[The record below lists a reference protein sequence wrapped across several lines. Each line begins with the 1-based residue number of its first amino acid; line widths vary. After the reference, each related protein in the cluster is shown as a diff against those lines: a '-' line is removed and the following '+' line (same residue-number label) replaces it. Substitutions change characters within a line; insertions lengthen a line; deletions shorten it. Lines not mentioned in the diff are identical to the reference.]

1 MRKNDFWTRQA
12 ALHAGDVELLSEEC
26 QMNKREVLA
35 ARTFG
40 QPIAEDEADDL
51 ESYFVETDQW
61 RRVFSGE
68 IDIVYGPKG
77 SGKSAL
83 YSLLRKKH
91 EDLLKRGIIPAAGEN
106 IRGTPVFADLVSDPP
121 ASEEEFRTLW
131 KLYFLSLIGTAFA
144 TLEFQNAQSRSVI
157 ASLEGA
163 GLVIREGWSLR
174 RMLRAALDY
183 ARRIE
188 TVGTEVK
195 LNTVGQPEGLEAKIT
210 LREPSAEQRKVGYV
224 SADTLLETADQAL
237 NAEGKKLW
245 ILLDRLDIAF
255 AESGKLERNALRA
268 LFRVYRDMAALN
280 HFALKIFIRD
290 DIWARITAEGFREA
304 SHIRRSITI
313 TWTPASLLHLMIRR
327 ALHNEAICNFYK
339 VDRAA
344 VLADAQEQQKLFYRM
359 FPAQVDAGA
368 RKSTTLDWML
378 TRTADG
384 TRQTAPR
391 EFIHLLN
398 AARDQELK
406 LLEMGAPDPPDEALF
421 DRAAIKAA
429 LPEVSKVRLEQTLCA
444 EYPTL
449 KSLLVRLE
457 GERTQQTPSTLAK
470 LWAVSQQQAVAN
482 AEKLAE
488 VGFFE
493 KRGTKEE
500 PLYWV
505 PFLYRDS
512 LNMVQ
517 GPAD

>member
-1 MRKNDFWTRQA
+1 
-12 ALHAGDVELLSEEC
+12 
-26 QMNKREVLA
+26 
-35 ARTFG
+35 
-40 QPIAEDEADDL
+40 
-51 ESYFVETDQW
+51 
-61 RRVFSGE
+61 
-68 IDIVYGPKG
+68 
-77 SGKSAL
+77 
-83 YSLLRKKH
+83 
-91 EDLLKRGIIPAAGEN
+91 
-106 IRGTPVFADLVSDPP
+106 
-121 ASEEEFRTLW
+121 
-131 KLYFLSLIGTAFA
+131 
-144 TLEFQNAQSRSVI
+144 
-157 ASLEGA
+157 
-163 GLVIREGWSLR
+163 
-174 RMLRAALDY
+174 
-183 ARRIE
+183 
-188 TVGTEVK
+188 
-195 LNTVGQPEGLEAKIT
+195 
-210 LREPSAEQRKVGYV
+210 
-224 SADTLLETADQAL
+224 
-237 NAEGKKLW
+237 
-245 ILLDRLDIAF
+245 
-255 AESGKLERNALRA
+255 
-268 LFRVYRDMAALN
+268 
-280 HFALKIFIRD
+280 
-290 DIWARITAEGFREA
+290 
-304 SHIRRSITI
+304 
-313 TWTPASLLHLMIRR
+313 
-327 ALHNEAICNFYK
+327 
-339 VDRAA
+339 
-344 VLADAQEQQKLFYRM
+344 M

-488 VGFFE
+488 VGIFE